1 VIQELVALGAIKSE
15 VLDPGTGPGH
25 HAIYFASKG
34 LSANGVDA
42 SLAAIEGAKQNA
54 CDAWVSVDFHV
65 ADATK
70 LDGFENRFDT
80 VADSAFFHRLSSDK
94 LLQLS
99 YKGAAPRDKGRCATL
114 HVGVRPSGR
123 QRFQHAALYPRSHF
137 PPIASRAGLKDGSP
151 GFLTTSSP
159 RPFGR
164 SWPWAI
170 AQPALAV
177 SSLRML
183 SHVCSVPLEGRNGKR
198 IEGESPMNG
207 EVMTRRFGTAIVC
220 GAGLAG
226 LAATRALS
234 DSFDRVIIIERD
246 ELHDAAEPRGGVP
259 QGRQVHTLLPGGRAA
274 LDEMLPGLSDDM
286 IGHSAVRTDITAD
299 VKQFHIDSW
308 VPRFPSD
315 LWSTLSSRSLLES
328 VVRRR
333 VVGLPNAQTFT
344 RLMPSREVA
353 Q

>member
-1 VIQELVALGAIKSE
+1 
-15 VLDPGTGPGH
+15 
-25 HAIYFASKG
+25 
-34 LSANGVDA
+34 
-42 SLAAIEGAKQNA
+42 
-54 CDAWVSVDFHV
+54 
-65 ADATK
+65 
-70 LDGFENRFDT
+70 
-80 VADSAFFHRLSSDK
+80 
-94 LLQLS
+94 
-99 YKGAAPRDKGRCATL
+99 
-114 HVGVRPSGR
+114 
-123 QRFQHAALYPRSHF
+123 
-137 PPIASRAGLKDGSP
+137 
-151 GFLTTSSP
+151 
-159 RPFGR
+159 
-164 SWPWAI
+164 
-170 AQPALAV
+170 
-177 SSLRML
+177 
-183 SHVCSVPLEGRNGKR
+183 
-198 IEGESPMNG
+198 MNG